1 MQKKCDHFSNGK
13 TFASY
18 YNMLFQ
24 AKIRI
29 NQCSLVSIGAQ
40 NHLPIQKV

>member
-29 NQCSLVSIGAQ
+29 NQCSSVGIAWK
-40 NHLPIQKV
+40 NYLPMQKV